1 MLFISDLSVEWE
13 KEEKYIPPPSPQ
25 RILSYLL
32 MFFLLFKSQ

>member
-13 KEEKYIPPPSPQ
+13 KEEKYIPPSPQ